1 MVDYDDMKKADEGRK
16 RKNFDAFKKTL
27 DRVLKED
34 GSDQSADDI
43 LRQGLGM
50 KEPKPDTHR
59 PSSWERIMEDAPDDA
74 VGLSTKLVESL
85 RELRETTTDQGV
97 DQIILRAVGLY
108 RSIVRHVKAGG
119 TVQFVDEDGT
129 TKTLKVRLK

>member
-1 MVDYDDMKKADEGRK
+1 
-16 RKNFDAFKKTL
+16 
-27 DRVLKED
+27 
-34 GSDQSADDI
+34 
-43 LRQGLGM
+43 
-50 KEPKPDTHR
+50 
-59 PSSWERIMEDAPDDA
+59 MEDAPDDA